1 MRDIGEIAPIAGPI
15 SMVAGPI
22 SMVAVGLPIL
32 HHRGP
37 RGVCHSADV
46 VSRRVRRRRR
56 QFAAG
61 GVLLVLLLLYVC
73 VFSGGGPTKAPPP
86 RGHVGAVRETFPAH
100 SPLNPDWQGNGKAVT
115 LAFGGDVHFA
125 GDVGVRLT
133 DDPATAL
140 GDTVGQLFSGAQ
152 LRMVNLE
159 SALTD
164 GTCPQP
170 EAKPYIFFAPP
181 TAITAL
187 RGATVSLVSQANDHA
202 VDCGQTGLAQ
212 GLGAAKVAGFPLV
225 GVGVNAT
232 QAFAPYRTTIN
243 GQRIAVIAATQIIAP
258 NLVSTWTAT
267 SSQAGVAS
275 ALDPTQLVR
284 AVQSARRTADTVVVY
299 LHWGTETQA
308 CPDPQQEPLAE
319 QLVNAG
325 ADIVVGTGA
334 HVLLGGGYLGD
345 SYVDYGLG
353 NFAFYDDT
361 VPETDSGSLL
371 ITAVGRHIVSATF
384 RPAIIVGGLPQPLS
398 GTPAATA
405 LQSWNAARSCT
416 NLSPTPSSSQASERG
431 ETSPF
436 VAPTTT
442 TTTTAP
448 APTGTSTSST
458 TSTTATTTTSS
469 TTSTTTSTTTTTA
482 PRPTETSTTTKTKT
496 THPTVTQP
504 TDNAG

>member
-1 MRDIGEIAPIAGPI
+1 M
-15 SMVAGPI
+15 
-22 SMVAVGLPIL
+22 
-32 HHRGP
+32 
-37 RGVCHSADV
+37 
-46 VSRRVRRRRR
+46 
-56 QFAAG
+56 
-61 GVLLVLLLLYVC
+61 
-73 VFSGGGPTKAPPP
+73 
-86 RGHVGAVRETFPAH
+86 
-100 SPLNPDWQGNGKAVT
+100 
-115 LAFGGDVHFA
+115 
-125 GDVGVRLT
+125 
-133 DDPATAL
+133 
-140 GDTVGQLFSGAQ
+140 
-152 LRMVNLE
+152 
-159 SALTD
+159 
-164 GTCPQP
+164 
-170 EAKPYIFFAPP
+170 
-181 TAITAL
+181 
-187 RGATVSLVSQANDHA
+187 
-202 VDCGQTGLAQ
+202 
-212 GLGAAKVAGFPLV
+212 
-225 GVGVNAT
+225 
-232 QAFAPYRTTIN
+232 
-243 GQRIAVIAATQIIAP
+243 
-258 NLVSTWTAT
+258 
-267 SSQAGVAS
+267 
-275 ALDPTQLVR
+275 
-284 AVQSARRTADTVVVY
+284 QSARRTADTVVVY

-398 GTPAATA
+398 GTAAATA

-416 NLSPTPSSSQASERG
+416 NLSATPSSSQASERG

-442 TTTTAP
+442 TTTTTAP

-458 TSTTATTTTSS
+458 TSTR
-469 TTSTTTSTTTTTA
+469 TSTTTSTTTTA
-482 PRPTETSTTTKTKT
+482 PRPTQTSTTTKTKT